1 MDRRRFVRVCSSG
14 LAAAM
19 VSPRLLA
26 QEGSVEQR
34 YHRVRLITRDG
45 SPVKA
50 SSLQAGV
57 AYIFHYPFQGTPC
70 FLINLGKPAAGTV
83 LKDASG
89 QDYEWG
95 GGVGEQ
101 RSIVAFSAICSHQLS
116 YPSKQHSFIN
126 YEQGTSKVAGRSQVI
141 VCCAHHSV
149 YDPAKGAQV
158 LSGPAPAPLASILLE
173 HNKESEDLYAV
184 GTLGSELFTDYFRA
198 YKRELIQ
205 EFGRGVSRQEVA
217 GAATVVPI
225 SEYTQE
231 QIRC

>member
-1 MDRRRFVRVCSSG
+1 MDRRRFVRVCSTG
-14 LAAAM
+14 LAATM

-26 QEGSVEQR
+26 QEGGVEQR
-34 YHRVRLITRDG
+34 YHRVRLLAKDG
-45 SPVKA
+45 SPITA
-50 SSLQAGV
+50 SSLTIGV
-57 AYIFHYPFQGTPC
+57 AYVFHYPFEGTPC
-70 FLINLGKPAAGTV
+70 FLVNLGKPAAGTV

-101 RSIVAFSAICSHQLS
+101 KSIVAFSAICSHQLS

-126 YEQGTSKVAGRSQVI
+126 YEQGTSNVAGRSQVI

-149 YDPAKGAQV
+149 YDPAQGAKV
-158 LSGPAPAPLASILLE
+158 LSGPATAPLATILLE
-173 HNKESEDLYAV
+173 QQKNSGDLFAT

-205 EFGRGVSRQEVA
+205 EFGRGIARQQVA
-217 GAATVVPI
+217 GAATVVPLT
-225 SEYTQE
+225 EYTQE